1 MMLPHSQFTRSN
13 CARPLP
19 AAVRNHPGRR
29 RWVRSLA
36 QKSPCIFFREQR
48 HVDRSRIGLSKFEI
62 FQTKGRAYHVTGISP
77 VNRSPFSWPRRP
89 AVSLSRKYSTLKY
102 VMYNADPLGHVAT
115 QYPSLFVPLLP
126 TYRCHPSTNAASERL
141 DHTQKHRTHRPES
154 TLGGG
159 TRGPRCEAVTAV
171 LKLIIA
177 CILDTH
183 LQQLSHGAG
192 VVETDCL
199 IGLGQ

>member
-36 QKSPCIFFREQR
+36 QKSPCTFFREQS

-62 FQTKGRAYHVTGISP
+62 FQTKGRAYHVTGIIP
-77 VNRSPFSWPRRP
+77 VNSSPSSGHDGQQCPC
-89 AVSLSRKYSTLKY
+89 LESTLKY
-102 VMYNADPLGHVAT
+102 VMYNADRLGHVAT
-115 QYPSLFVPLLP
+115 QYPSLFCLAA
-126 TYRCHPSTNAASERL
+126 YKCHPSTNAASERL
-141 DHTQKHRTHRPES
+141 NHTQKHRTHRPEP

-159 TRGPRCEAVTAV
+159 TRGPRCEAVAAV
-171 LKLIIA
+171 IKLIIA
-177 CILDTH
+177 CILDSH
-183 LQQLSHGAG
+183 LQQLSHRAG
-192 VVETDCL
+192 VVETDRL